1 MDETASLKKKKKN
14 PNRETAKLKK
24 KMIKTDRQMQIW
36 ADSRKQ
42 FMQREGCKTSQPINP
57 YSHTCTNITDE
68 VQCSQRCDFKSR
80 NHQWNKQTINRETDG
95 VPTRNIFGN
104 YQPRSGAPGLINF
117 HSTTCSQGCSGSWP
131 TRWDSRRAP
140 LNGVKVIPDQPNW
153 LSFGAQAKQSKE
165 SAKPFDYWF
174 SHWPSTRNPSDSKRP
189 QFKKK
194 EPTNWP
200 FRPKVKSSSK
210 DNKQEIT
217 SPWCNHQAVNEQM
230 AQDQQGPGLSTRT

>member
-1 MDETASLKKKKKN
+1 MKWKKTYRKNIKFLKILKAWAIWKKTETTWMKQPALKKN

-104 YQPRSGAPGLINF
+104 YQPRPGAPGLINF

-131 TRWDSRRAP
+131 TRWDSHRAP
-140 LNGVKVIPDQPNW
+140 SGKGHSRP
-153 LSFGAQAKQSKE
+153 AQLA
-165 SAKPFDYWF
+165 FL
-174 SHWPSTRNPSDSKRP
+174 
-189 QFKKK
+189 
-194 EPTNWP
+194 
-200 FRPKVKSSSK
+200 
-210 DNKQEIT
+210 
-217 SPWCNHQAVNEQM
+217 WCSGQTIK
-230 AQDQQGPGLSTRT
+230 GKC